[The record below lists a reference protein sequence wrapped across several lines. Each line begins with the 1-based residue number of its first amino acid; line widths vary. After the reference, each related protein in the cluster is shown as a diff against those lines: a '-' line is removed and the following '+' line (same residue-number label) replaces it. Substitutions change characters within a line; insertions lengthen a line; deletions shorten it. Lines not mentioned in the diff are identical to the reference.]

1 MAEPNTPPTRFR
13 LAEWLVRPEDGSLHS
28 PAGTRRLEPL
38 AMDLLVFLSSQAGR
52 VVSKQ
57 NLVEAVW
64 GGRHVS
70 DETVKGTLHQLR
82 KALGDTPR
90 RPRFIETLPKR
101 GYRMLVQ
108 PEPLE
113 SGSRAASASSAPQD
127 WYRKG
132 RAALAGQPSAHSLQQ
147 AQLYFQRATQSSP
160 ANAEAFSGLALTQVL
175 MVSLGLGSGRRLLAR
190 AGWAATRALELDA
203 KLAESHLALGVVHFI
218 HEHNFPAADA
228 EFCKAIEFVP
238 GDPLAHRWYARFL
251 TSQGRHEDAVAEARR
266 ALEADPLSLA
276 ARRDLV
282 ETLTMAQR
290 FDDAEAE
297 AQRLSDIAPNFPEVQ
312 LGMAWVY
319 FVQKK
324 YPEAFEAFMA
334 GLGAMDI
341 SRSKRGQVGRAYK
354 RGGMPAIFSLWAKLL
369 EHEAELGQKNQSD
382 LLVLYALLG
391 KKDRCFHLME
401 SAYESRNPYLLSLPV
416 SPFFAS
422 LRSDR
427 RYFKFLKRMGFPSA
441 H

>member
-1 MAEPNTPPTRFR
+1 MLVRSELLTGFR
-13 LAEWLVRPEDGSLHS
+13 LGEWLVIPEDGSLRSH
-28 PAGTRRLEPL
+28 AGTHRLEPL
-38 AMDLLVFLSSQAGR
+38 AMELLVFLCSQVGR

-64 GGRHVS
+64 SGRHVS

-82 KALGDTPR
+82 KSLDDNPR

-108 PEPLE
+108 PERLASVE
-113 SGSRAASASSAPQD
+113 EGATTGSDLQD

-132 RAALAGQPSAHSLQQ
+132 RAALAGQPSAHSLKQ
-147 AQLYFQRATQSSP
+147 AQLYFQRALQSSS
-160 ANAEAFSGLALTQVL
+160 ANAEAFSGLAMTHVL
-175 MVSLGLGSGRRLLAR
+175 MVSLGMGLGRELLPR
-190 AGWAATRALELDA
+190 AGAAARRALELDA
-203 KLAESHLALGVVHFI
+203 KLAESHLALGVVHFV
-218 HEHNFPAADA
+218 HEHNFLAADA
-228 EFCKAIEFVP
+228 EFREAIDHAP
-238 GDPLAHRWYARFL
+238 GDSLAHRWYARFL
-251 TSQGRHEDAVAEARR
+251 ASQSRHEMAVQEARR
-266 ALEADPLSLA
+266 AMEADPLSLS
-276 ARRDLV
+276 ARRDLI
-282 ETLTMAQR
+282 ETLTMAGR
-290 FDDAEAE
+290 FGDAEAE

-312 LGMAWVY
+312 LGMSWVY

-324 YPEAFEAFMA
+324 YPEALEAFTA
-334 GLGAMDI
+334 GLAAMDI
-341 SRSKRGQVGRAYK
+341 SRSKRKQVERAYK

-401 SAYESRNPYLLSLPV
+401 SAYESRNPYLLFLPV
-416 SPFFAS
+416 SPFLAS

-427 RYFKFLKRMGFPSA
+427 RYGSFLKRLGFHPP